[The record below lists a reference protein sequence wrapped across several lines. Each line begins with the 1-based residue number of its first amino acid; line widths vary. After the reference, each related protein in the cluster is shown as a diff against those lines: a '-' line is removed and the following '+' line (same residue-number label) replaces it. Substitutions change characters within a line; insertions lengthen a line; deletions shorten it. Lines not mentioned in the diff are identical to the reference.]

1 MRIQIQTVKHTGLIY
16 LSLSQFGVFVW
27 AHKISAT
34 WRLFID
40 VPELSQENDQWRM
53 WVRVIDFVIVSTTFD
68 WISELLGLE
77 LWCFMPPPSTIFQL
91 YRCGQFDW

>member
-27 AHKISAT
+27 AHTISAT

-40 VPELSQENDQWRM
+40 VPVLSQENDQ
-53 WVRVIDFVIVSTTFD
+53 
-68 WISELLGLE
+68 
-77 LWCFMPPPSTIFQL
+77 
-91 YRCGQFDW
+91 